1 MLKVQHI
8 KKSYS
13 TTTAVDDVS
22 LEINEGE
29 MLSLTGESGCGK
41 STLLRIIG
49 GLEKPDSGSVFWE
62 DQNISNWKPEK
73 RKFGFVFQ
81 NLSLFPHLT
90 VEKNVF
96 FAISKENRTNKKLN
110 ELLGMT
116 GMQGYEKRYPHELSG
131 GQQQRVALARALAI
145 DPRLLLLDEPF
156 SSLDELVK
164 EKIRKEVFDLLK
176 ELNITTIMVSH
187 QAFDSFLMA
196 DKLVVMKE
204 GRVLQTGI
212 PIDVYQNPSSQYVS
226 NFFGASVI
234 IKGTNDQQKAHTSF
248 GDIAIPNLP
257 DKFSLCIRPENIVI
271 NTKDDYD
278 ISGIVKE
285 KLFKGPHDV
294 LTIQSP
300 KMDEEFNLET
310 ERCSHEIGD
319 PIFLKV
325 PKDKILVFQ

>member
-1 MLKVQHI
+1 MLKVQNI

-13 TTTAVDDVS
+13 TTKAVDDVS
-22 LEINEGE
+22 LEINDGE
-29 MLSLTGESGCGK
+29 ILSLTGESGCGK

-49 GLEKPDSGSVFWE
+49 GLEKSDSGSIFWE

-96 FAISKENRTNKKLN
+96 FAISKENRTSKKLN

-116 GMQGYEKRYPHELSG
+116 GMDGFEKRYPHELSG

-187 QAFDSFLMA
+187 QAFDSFLIA

-204 GRVLQTGI
+204 GRVLQTGN
-212 PIDVYQNPSSQYVS
+212 PIEIYQNPSSQYVS

-248 GDIAIPNLP
+248 GNIDLPNLP
-257 DKFSLCIRPENIVI
+257 DRFSLCIRPENIIV

-278 ISGIVKE
+278 ISGIVKD

-300 KMDEEFNLET
+300 EKDEEFSLET
-310 ERCSHEIGD
+310 ERCPHEIGD

-325 PKDKILVFQ
+325 PKDKILVFE